1 MKINDYILVH
11 GKIIN
16 IKNNVD
22 EKYIWFDI
30 SKDEYFKDKDGKLK
44 TIHPF
49 LVPEYLK
56 QLPINIFLIPILKL
70 L

>member
-16 IKNNVD
+16 IKNNID
-22 EKYIWFDI
+22 DKYIWFDI
-30 SKDEYFKDKDGKLK
+30 AKDEYFKDKDGNLK
-44 TIHPF
+44 NYPSF

-56 QLPINIFLIPILKL
+56 QLQINIFLIQILKL